1 MEFEFGSSL
10 LAYALE
16 REDIVV
22 EKTKGEMISLQAQ
35 VPQHIN
41 EKNKESKQ
49 SRANNKHYK
58 HTKTNHQTTETSVF
72 QLKRGKPLKYG
83 SYPKASA
90 FLS

>member
-1 MEFEFGSSL
+1 MEFGFGSFL

-22 EKTKGEMISLQAQ
+22 EKTKGEMMSLQAQ

-49 SRANNKHYK
+49 SRAKQQPLQAHQNKPSNNR
-58 HTKTNHQTTETSVF
+58 N
-72 QLKRGKPLKYG
+72 
-83 SYPKASA
+83 
-90 FLS
+90 

>member
-1 MEFEFGSSL
+1 MEFEFGSFL
-10 LAYALE
+10 LAYVLE

-22 EKTKGEMISLQAQ
+22 EKTKGEMMSLQAQ

-58 HTKTNHQTTETSVF
+58 HTKTNHQSIETNVL
-72 QLKRGKPLKYG
+72 QLKRENLLSMGHILKLQH
-83 SYPKASA
+83 S
-90 FLS
+90 